1 MIALDIHEEVQKALR
16 EGKAVVALESTIISH
31 GMPYPDNVEMAKSV
45 EETIRK
51 QGVTPATIAI
61 LDGKVKVGLT
71 HDEIVTLGK
80 SEEVLK
86 ASKRDLAY
94 VISRN
99 LHAGTTVSATML
111 IAERAGIKVFAT
123 GGIGGVHRNGQNTFD
138 ISRDLEEFAQSN
150 VAVVCA
156 GAKAILDLPLT
167 MEYLET
173 KGVEVVG
180 YKTDKLPAFYSSESD
195 IDIPQRLDSPSEIA
209 KLMKAKWDFPLK
221 GGLVIANP
229 VPKDKEIPY
238 ETMRS
243 VIEEALLEA
252 KDAGIIGK
260 EVTPYL
266 LEKVA
271 KKTKGASLE
280 ANIALV
286 LNNAKLASEIAIAF
300 ANDEKE
306 ASL

>member
-1 MIALDIHEEVQKALR
+1 MTSIDIHEDVLQALK
-16 EGKAVVALESTIISH
+16 ENKAVVALESTIISH

-45 EETIRK
+45 EAMVRK
-51 QGVTPATIAI
+51 HGAVPATIAV

-80 SEEVLK
+80 SQNVLK

-94 VISRN
+94 AISHN

-123 GGIGGVHRNGQNTFD
+123 GGIGGVHRNAEKTFD
-138 ISRDLEEFAQSN
+138 ISRDLEEFADTN

-156 GAKAILDLPLT
+156 GAKAILDLSLT

-180 YKTDKLPAFYSSESD
+180 YKTDKLPAFYSSESE
-195 IDIPQRLDSPSEIA
+195 IDIPQRLDAPEEIA
-209 KLMKAKWDFPLK
+209 ALMKTKWSFGLH
-221 GGLVIANP
+221 GGIVIANP
-229 VPKDKEIPY
+229 VPKDKEIAY
-238 ETMRS
+238 DKMRE
-243 VIEEALLEA
+243 VIHEALA
-252 KDAGIIGK
+252 DAEQEGVHGK

-266 LEKVA
+266 LAKVSEK
-271 KKTKGASLE
+271 TQGASLK

-286 LNNAKLASEIAIAF
+286 LNNAALAARVAAAYAKLER
-300 ANDEKE
+300 E
-306 ASL
+306 AK